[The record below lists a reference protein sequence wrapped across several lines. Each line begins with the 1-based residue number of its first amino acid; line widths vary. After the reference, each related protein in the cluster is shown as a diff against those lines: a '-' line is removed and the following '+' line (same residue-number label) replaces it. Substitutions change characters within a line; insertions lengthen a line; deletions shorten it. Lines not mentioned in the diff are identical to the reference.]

1 MADFFMLGTEN
12 HGLHRCC
19 QLLAMADFLAT
30 AASPQPICEDWWRHH
45 MVEFWLFAID
55 NTGLDK
61 LKLQKTILLPK
72 TVY

>member
-1 MADFFMLGTEN
+1 MLGIEN

-19 QLLAMADFLAT
+19 QLLAMAEFLGT
-30 AASPQPICEDWWRHH
+30 AATNLWRL
-45 MVEFWLFAID
+45 VEFWLFAID